1 MGLAA
6 DGEQVLD
13 MLAAAAW
20 DVILLDAGMPR
31 MDGLTVLE
39 RIRAGQS
46 AASRQQAVIVH
57 SAGLAPG
64 EEARFRSLG
73 VRALLDKPVPPAM
86 LLAALRDVPRGCPG
100 DGQAGPTPC
109 GAEAEAPVIWDRAA
123 ALAAADQDEE
133 LLHTLV
139 TALRE
144 DLPRLDAALAAA
156 RKLAADPAVPAA
168 RTAEALR
175 RAAHALK
182 NSAATLCFEE
192 LRLRAAALEQA
203 ARQVLADT
211 PENAAGLGSLA
222 AACAGALVPG
232 TPQEGRR
239 RPKSFCIRHQP
250 ESAGKRERYTG
261 QQARPCAA
269 PGDGHRGSSGTAGP
283 GREARMARVLVV
295 DDENLMRTMVEVA
308 CRRLGHEA
316 LCAATLA
323 EGRRLAAAGVDVI
336 LLDMLLPD
344 GNGLDAQQEL
354 AALPDAPDIV
364 VITGHGDGDA
374 AEKALHGGVWDFLMK
389 PVRVRDVEETLS
401 HVLEARDRRRS
412 RRGLELEPGQVAG
425 SGPAMQAALA
435 QLEQAAHSDVNVLLL
450 GETGVGKELFA
461 RTLYRNSH
469 RASRP
474 FVAVDCASLPET
486 LVESHLFG
494 HARGAFTGAERAS
507 EGLLRAA
514 HQGTLFLDEV
524 GDLPQ
529 GIQRVFLR
537 ALELR
542 RFRPVGEVREV
553 ESDFRLVA
561 ATNQDLEAMSEDGRF
576 RKDLLYRLQGMTIVI
591 PPLRRRRDEIPLLA
605 RQAVIRCCRR
615 NGMEEKELSPL
626 LLEMLAEYDWPGN
639 VRELF
644 HTLERACL
652 AAEQASLLLPAHLAT
667 GLRVAVAR
675 SRAGKGRVAG
685 DVPGGREVCPPL
697 AEAGACS
704 VPDLPPMPETG
715 RAFPS
720 LRSWRHEA
728 ERHYVA
734 RVRAL
739 CGDDARAAARMA
751 GVSRGHWYELLKKYG
766 F

>member
-1 MGLAA
+1 
-6 DGEQVLD
+6 
-13 MLAAAAW
+13 
-20 DVILLDAGMPR
+20 
-31 MDGLTVLE
+31 
-39 RIRAGQS
+39 
-46 AASRQQAVIVH
+46 
-57 SAGLAPG
+57 
-64 EEARFRSLG
+64 
-73 VRALLDKPVPPAM
+73 
-86 LLAALRDVPRGCPG
+86 
-100 DGQAGPTPC
+100 
-109 GAEAEAPVIWDRAA
+109 
-123 ALAAADQDEE
+123 
-133 LLHTLV
+133 
-139 TALRE
+139 
-144 DLPRLDAALAAA
+144 
-156 RKLAADPAVPAA
+156 
-168 RTAEALR
+168 
-175 RAAHALK
+175 
-182 NSAATLCFEE
+182 
-192 LRLRAAALEQA
+192 
-203 ARQVLADT
+203 
-211 PENAAGLGSLA
+211 
-222 AACAGALVPG
+222 
-232 TPQEGRR
+232 
-239 RPKSFCIRHQP
+239 
-250 ESAGKRERYTG
+250 
-261 QQARPCAA
+261 
-269 PGDGHRGSSGTAGP
+269 
-283 GREARMARVLVV
+283 MARVLVV

-374 AEKALHGGVWDFLMK
+374 AEKALRGGVWDFLMK
-389 PVRVRDVEETLS
+389 PVRVCDVEETLS

-529 GIQRVFLR
+529 GIQGAFLR

-615 NGMEEKELSPL
+615 NGMEEKELSPCCWRC
-626 LLEMLAEYDWPGN
+626 WPN
-639 VRELF
+639 
-644 HTLERACL
+644 T
-652 AAEQASLLLPAHLAT
+652 
-667 GLRVAVAR
+667 
-675 SRAGKGRVAG
+675 
-685 DVPGGREVCPPL
+685 
-697 AEAGACS
+697 
-704 VPDLPPMPETG
+704 TG
-715 RAFPS
+715 RAMCASCSMRWSGPVWRRNMRPCCCPRTSPPACAWPWPAAGPGRDAWRATCPAAGRSVPRWPKPGPVACPICLPCRKRGGPFLRCAAGGMRRSGTMWPGYGRCAATMPGPPHAWPVS
-720 LRSWRHEA
+720 L
-728 ERHYVA
+728 
-734 RVRAL
+734 
-739 CGDDARAAARMA
+739 A
-751 GVSRGHWYELLKKYG
+751 GTGTNC
-766 F
+766 

>member
-1 MGLAA
+1 MVNWHKFFTSILDTISDGVFISDAMGTTLYVNQMYADLVGVPARDLRGKNVRDLVSEGFFDLALNPEVVRTGKPA
-6 DGEQVLD
+6 TYMQKLKDGKNVVISGSPVFDDKGRVCLVVTFVRDETRLAELNEQTGEQRKLIKEIND
-13 MLAAAAW
+13 KLAFVAQSQGRDLEPVFASSAMQS
-20 DVILLDAGMPR
+20 VAMELKRYASTDA
-31 MDGLTVLE
+31 TVL
-39 RIRAGQS
+39 I
-46 AASRQQAVIVH
+46 
-57 SAGLAPG
+57 
-64 EEARFRSLG
+64 
-73 VRALLDKPVPPAM
+73 M
-86 LLAALRDVPRGCPG
+86 
-100 DGQAGPTPC
+100 
-109 GAEAEAPVIWDRAA
+109 
-123 ALAAADQDEE
+123 
-133 LLHTLV
+133 
-139 TALRE
+139 
-144 DLPRLDAALAAA
+144 
-156 RKLAADPAVPAA
+156 
-168 RTAEALR
+168 
-175 RAAHALK
+175 
-182 NSAATLCFEE
+182 
-192 LRLRAAALEQA
+192 
-203 ARQVLADT
+203 
-211 PENAAGLGSLA
+211 
-222 AACAGALVPG
+222 
-232 TPQEGRR
+232 
-239 RPKSFCIRHQP
+239 
-250 ESAGKRERYTG
+250 
-261 QQARPCAA
+261 
-269 PGDGHRGSSGTAGP
+269 
-283 GREARMARVLVV
+283 
-295 DDENLMRTMVEVA
+295 
-308 CRRLGHEA
+308 
-316 LCAATLA
+316 
-323 EGRRLAAAGVDVI
+323 
-336 LLDMLLPD
+336 
-344 GNGLDAQQEL
+344 
-354 AALPDAPDIV
+354 
-364 VITGHGDGDA
+364 
-374 AEKALHGGVWDFLMK
+374 
-389 PVRVRDVEETLS
+389 
-401 HVLEARDRRRS
+401 
-412 RRGLELEPGQVAG
+412 
-425 SGPAMQAALA
+425 
-435 QLEQAAHSDVNVLLL
+435 

-524 GDLPQ
+524 GELPLPVQ
-529 GIQRVFLR
+529 GAFLR

-652 AAEQASLLLPAHLAT
+652 AAEHASLLLPAHLAT

-675 SRAGKGRVAG
+675 SRAGQGRVAG

>member
-1 MGLAA
+1 
-6 DGEQVLD
+6 
-13 MLAAAAW
+13 
-20 DVILLDAGMPR
+20 
-31 MDGLTVLE
+31 
-39 RIRAGQS
+39 
-46 AASRQQAVIVH
+46 
-57 SAGLAPG
+57 
-64 EEARFRSLG
+64 
-73 VRALLDKPVPPAM
+73 
-86 LLAALRDVPRGCPG
+86 
-100 DGQAGPTPC
+100 
-109 GAEAEAPVIWDRAA
+109 
-123 ALAAADQDEE
+123 
-133 LLHTLV
+133 
-139 TALRE
+139 
-144 DLPRLDAALAAA
+144 
-156 RKLAADPAVPAA
+156 
-168 RTAEALR
+168 
-175 RAAHALK
+175 
-182 NSAATLCFEE
+182 
-192 LRLRAAALEQA
+192 
-203 ARQVLADT
+203 
-211 PENAAGLGSLA
+211 
-222 AACAGALVPG
+222 
-232 TPQEGRR
+232 
-239 RPKSFCIRHQP
+239 
-250 ESAGKRERYTG
+250 
-261 QQARPCAA
+261 
-269 PGDGHRGSSGTAGP
+269 
-283 GREARMARVLVV
+283 MARVLVV

-374 AEKALHGGVWDFLMK
+374 AEKALRGGVWDFLMK

-529 GIQRVFLR
+529 GIQRAFLR

-652 AAEQASLLLPAHLAT
+652 AAEQRPCCCPRTSPPACAWPWPAAGPGRDAWRAT
-667 GLRVAVAR
+667 CPA
-675 SRAGKGRVAG
+675 AGR
-685 DVPGGREVCPPL
+685 
-697 AEAGACS
+697 S
-704 VPDLPPMPETG
+704 VPRWPKPGPVACPTCLPCRKRGGPFLRCAAGGMRRSGTMWPGYGRCAATMPGPPHAWPVSPAGTG
-715 RAFPS
+715 TN
-720 LRSWRHEA
+720 
-728 ERHYVA
+728 
-734 RVRAL
+734 
-739 CGDDARAAARMA
+739 C
-751 GVSRGHWYELLKKYG
+751 
-766 F
+766 

>member
-1 MGLAA
+1 
-6 DGEQVLD
+6 
-13 MLAAAAW
+13 
-20 DVILLDAGMPR
+20 
-31 MDGLTVLE
+31 
-39 RIRAGQS
+39 
-46 AASRQQAVIVH
+46 
-57 SAGLAPG
+57 
-64 EEARFRSLG
+64 
-73 VRALLDKPVPPAM
+73 
-86 LLAALRDVPRGCPG
+86 
-100 DGQAGPTPC
+100 
-109 GAEAEAPVIWDRAA
+109 
-123 ALAAADQDEE
+123 
-133 LLHTLV
+133 
-139 TALRE
+139 
-144 DLPRLDAALAAA
+144 
-156 RKLAADPAVPAA
+156 
-168 RTAEALR
+168 
-175 RAAHALK
+175 
-182 NSAATLCFEE
+182 
-192 LRLRAAALEQA
+192 
-203 ARQVLADT
+203 
-211 PENAAGLGSLA
+211 
-222 AACAGALVPG
+222 
-232 TPQEGRR
+232 
-239 RPKSFCIRHQP
+239 
-250 ESAGKRERYTG
+250 
-261 QQARPCAA
+261 
-269 PGDGHRGSSGTAGP
+269 
-283 GREARMARVLVV
+283 MARVLVV

-374 AEKALHGGVWDFLMK
+374 AEKALRGGVWDFLMK

-529 GIQRVFLR
+529 GIQRAFLR

-615 NGMEEKELSPL
+615 NGMEEKELWRC
-626 LLEMLAEYDWPGN
+626 WPN
-639 VRELF
+639 
-644 HTLERACL
+644 T
-652 AAEQASLLLPAHLAT
+652 
-667 GLRVAVAR
+667 
-675 SRAGKGRVAG
+675 
-685 DVPGGREVCPPL
+685 
-697 AEAGACS
+697 
-704 VPDLPPMPETG
+704 TG
-715 RAFPS
+715 RAMCASCSIRWSGPVWRRNRRPCCCPRTSPPACAWPWPAAGPGRDAWRATCPAAGRSVPRWPKPGPVACPTCLPCRKRGGPFLRCAAGGMRRSGTMWPGYGRCAATMPGPPHAWPVS
-720 LRSWRHEA
+720 L
-728 ERHYVA
+728 
-734 RVRAL
+734 
-739 CGDDARAAARMA
+739 A
-751 GVSRGHWYELLKKYG
+751 GTGTNC
-766 F
+766 

>member
-1 MGLAA
+1 M
-6 DGEQVLD
+6 
-13 MLAAAAW
+13 
-20 DVILLDAGMPR
+20 
-31 MDGLTVLE
+31 
-39 RIRAGQS
+39 
-46 AASRQQAVIVH
+46 
-57 SAGLAPG
+57 
-64 EEARFRSLG
+64 
-73 VRALLDKPVPPAM
+73 
-86 LLAALRDVPRGCPG
+86 
-100 DGQAGPTPC
+100 
-109 GAEAEAPVIWDRAA
+109 
-123 ALAAADQDEE
+123 
-133 LLHTLV
+133 
-139 TALRE
+139 
-144 DLPRLDAALAAA
+144 
-156 RKLAADPAVPAA
+156 
-168 RTAEALR
+168 
-175 RAAHALK
+175 
-182 NSAATLCFEE
+182 
-192 LRLRAAALEQA
+192 
-203 ARQVLADT
+203 
-211 PENAAGLGSLA
+211 
-222 AACAGALVPG
+222 
-232 TPQEGRR
+232 
-239 RPKSFCIRHQP
+239 
-250 ESAGKRERYTG
+250 
-261 QQARPCAA
+261 
-269 PGDGHRGSSGTAGP
+269 
-283 GREARMARVLVV
+283 
-295 DDENLMRTMVEVA
+295 
-308 CRRLGHEA
+308 
-316 LCAATLA
+316 
-323 EGRRLAAAGVDVI
+323 
-336 LLDMLLPD
+336 
-344 GNGLDAQQEL
+344 
-354 AALPDAPDIV
+354 
-364 VITGHGDGDA
+364 
-374 AEKALHGGVWDFLMK
+374 
-389 PVRVRDVEETLS
+389 
-401 HVLEARDRRRS
+401 
-412 RRGLELEPGQVAG
+412 
-425 SGPAMQAALA
+425 
-435 QLEQAAHSDVNVLLL
+435 
-450 GETGVGKELFA
+450 GKELFA

-529 GIQRVFLR
+529 GIQRAFLR

-685 DVPGGREVCPPL
+685 DVPGGREVYPPL

>member
-1 MGLAA
+1 
-6 DGEQVLD
+6 
-13 MLAAAAW
+13 
-20 DVILLDAGMPR
+20 
-31 MDGLTVLE
+31 
-39 RIRAGQS
+39 
-46 AASRQQAVIVH
+46 
-57 SAGLAPG
+57 
-64 EEARFRSLG
+64 
-73 VRALLDKPVPPAM
+73 
-86 LLAALRDVPRGCPG
+86 
-100 DGQAGPTPC
+100 
-109 GAEAEAPVIWDRAA
+109 
-123 ALAAADQDEE
+123 
-133 LLHTLV
+133 
-139 TALRE
+139 
-144 DLPRLDAALAAA
+144 
-156 RKLAADPAVPAA
+156 
-168 RTAEALR
+168 
-175 RAAHALK
+175 
-182 NSAATLCFEE
+182 
-192 LRLRAAALEQA
+192 
-203 ARQVLADT
+203 
-211 PENAAGLGSLA
+211 
-222 AACAGALVPG
+222 
-232 TPQEGRR
+232 
-239 RPKSFCIRHQP
+239 
-250 ESAGKRERYTG
+250 
-261 QQARPCAA
+261 
-269 PGDGHRGSSGTAGP
+269 
-283 GREARMARVLVV
+283 MARVLVV

-308 CRRLGHEA
+308 CRRLGHKA

-374 AEKALHGGVWDFLMK
+374 AEKALRGGVWDFLMK

-529 GIQRVFLR
+529 GIQGAFLR

-626 LLEMLAEYDWPGN
+626 LLEMLAE
-639 VRELF
+639 
-644 HTLERACL
+644 
-652 AAEQASLLLPAHLAT
+652 
-667 GLRVAVAR
+667 
-675 SRAGKGRVAG
+675 
-685 DVPGGREVCPPL
+685 
-697 AEAGACS
+697 
-704 VPDLPPMPETG
+704 
-715 RAFPS
+715 
-720 LRSWRHEA
+720 
-728 ERHYVA
+728 
-734 RVRAL
+734 
-739 CGDDARAAARMA
+739 
-751 GVSRGHWYELLKKYG
+751 
-766 F
+766 

>member
-1 MGLAA
+1 
-6 DGEQVLD
+6 
-13 MLAAAAW
+13 
-20 DVILLDAGMPR
+20 
-31 MDGLTVLE
+31 
-39 RIRAGQS
+39 
-46 AASRQQAVIVH
+46 
-57 SAGLAPG
+57 
-64 EEARFRSLG
+64 
-73 VRALLDKPVPPAM
+73 
-86 LLAALRDVPRGCPG
+86 
-100 DGQAGPTPC
+100 
-109 GAEAEAPVIWDRAA
+109 
-123 ALAAADQDEE
+123 
-133 LLHTLV
+133 
-139 TALRE
+139 
-144 DLPRLDAALAAA
+144 
-156 RKLAADPAVPAA
+156 
-168 RTAEALR
+168 
-175 RAAHALK
+175 
-182 NSAATLCFEE
+182 
-192 LRLRAAALEQA
+192 
-203 ARQVLADT
+203 
-211 PENAAGLGSLA
+211 
-222 AACAGALVPG
+222 
-232 TPQEGRR
+232 
-239 RPKSFCIRHQP
+239 
-250 ESAGKRERYTG
+250 
-261 QQARPCAA
+261 
-269 PGDGHRGSSGTAGP
+269 
-283 GREARMARVLVV
+283 MARVLVV

-374 AEKALHGGVWDFLMK
+374 AEKALRGGVWDFLMK
-389 PVRVRDVEETLS
+389 PVRVCDVEETLS

-529 GIQRVFLR
+529 GIQGAFLR

-626 LLEMLAEYDWPGN
+626 LLDKAQ
-639 VRELF
+639 RRF
-644 HTLERACL
+644 
-652 AAEQASLLLPAHLAT
+652 
-667 GLRVAVAR
+667 
-675 SRAGKGRVAG
+675 
-685 DVPGGREVCPPL
+685 
-697 AEAGACS
+697 
-704 VPDLPPMPETG
+704 
-715 RAFPS
+715 AFS
-720 LRSWRHEA
+720 
-728 ERHYVA
+728 
-734 RVRAL
+734 AL
-739 CGDDARAAARMA
+739 
-751 GVSRGHWYELLKKYG
+751 
-766 F
+766 